1 MSNID
6 KIEELQNI
14 IKEDSTNFQARRKL
28 AVLLMDSGFNEEA
41 LGQLLYLSR
50 NFSNDDGIFYNL
62 GIVYEKLK
70 NFEKAKEAYLKSLE
84 ISPHSMDSIYNLGLV
99 YTELKEYDKAIK
111 CFKKILKEDEEDSNS
126 YFNLGLI
133 YFKTKDYIKAME
145 NFQTTIDLNDEDIYA
160 HFYIGN
166 IFKELGDLESAR
178 EKFNKVLEL
187 SPDYSWAYF
196 NLAVI
201 DNETGNTDGAI
212 ENLQKTIELNPYD
225 IEAYKILIKI
235 LLKKENFE
243 DAASIGANAVSQCE
257 ENGDLDYLTYL
268 AYFKANQK
276 ENSKEYLEHAIRNFK
291 TLSIPL
297 SIAKKE
303 LSNLK

>member
-1 MSNID
+1 MSKID

-14 IKEDSTNFQARRKL
+14 IKEDSSNFQARRKL

-41 LGQLLYLSR
+41 LGHLLYLSK

-70 NFEKAKEAYLKSLE
+70 KFEKAKEAYLKSLE
-84 ISPHSMDSIYNLGLV
+84 ISPDSMDSIYNLGLV
-99 YTELKEYDKAIK
+99 YIELKDYDKAIN
-111 CFKKILKEDEEDSNS
+111 CFEKILKEDSEDSNS

-145 NFQTTIDLNDEDIYA
+145 NFQTTIDLNDDDIYA

-166 IFKELGDLESAR
+166 IFKELGDLDSAR
-178 EKFNKVLEL
+178 EKFNKVLTL

-201 DNETGNTDGAI
+201 DNETGNTNGAI

-235 LLKKENFE
+235 LIKEHSFD
-243 DAASIGANAVSQCE
+243 DATNIGATAVSQCE

-268 AYFKANQK
+268 AYSKSGDK
-276 ENSKEYLEHAIRNFK
+276 ENGKEYLEQAIRNFK
-291 TLSIPL
+291 TLSVPL
-297 SIAKKE
+297 TKAKRE
-303 LSNLK
+303 LNSLK

>member
-1 MSNID
+1 MSKLD

-14 IKEDSTNFQARRKL
+14 IKEDSSNFQARRKL

-41 LGQLLYLSR
+41 LGHLLYLSK

-70 NFEKAKEAYLKSLE
+70 KFANAKEAYLKSLE
-84 ISPHSMDSIYNLGLV
+84 ISPDSMDSTYNLGLV
-99 YTELKEYDKAIK
+99 YIELKEYDKAIE
-111 CFKKILKEDEEDSNS
+111 CFEKILKDDNEDSNS

-133 YFKTKDYIKAME
+133 YFKTKNYIKAME

-166 IFKELGDLESAR
+166 IFKELGDLDSAR

-201 DNETGNTDGAI
+201 DNETGNIEGAI

-225 IEAYKILIKI
+225 LDAYKILIKI
-235 LLKKENFE
+235 LLKEQNFE
-243 DAASIGANAVSQCE
+243 EAAAIGANAVSQCE

-268 AYFKANQK
+268 AYFKNG
-276 ENSKEYLEHAIRNFK
+276 ENENAKEYLEHAIRNFK
-291 TLSIPL
+291 TLSVPL
-297 SIAKKE
+297 TKAKHE
-303 LSNLK
+303 LSHIK